1 MTQRSSTVS
10 SYVARLLLGV
20 LTVATSLSLATEARS
35 CGSPNSTRHDTA
47 TVQMELA
54 DSVTALTS
62 SENPS
67 VQGQAVT
74 LTATVTSSFCI
85 PVGTVALY
93 LDGNRIDEGSLV
105 DSAVSFI
112 VSPPPGTSEY
122 EARYEGSIEHNVS
135 STTLVQQ
142 VKADTSTTLVS
153 TPNPSASGQTVELIA
168 TVNSLGGGVPA
179 GSVSFRNGAAEI
191 GRASLSGVLAGNGVI
206 AAGGTHSCALTSGGG
221 LVCWGANRDT
231 EPGSATP
238 LGVAG
243 LSADVQMVGVGAG
256 YFTCALTVTGAVKC
270 WGKNGSGQLGDGSGA
285 DSATPVNVAGL
296 ETGSS
301 AIATGVLHACAI
313 VADRGVMCWGN
324 NSRGQLGDGSLM
336 TGLSP
341 VRVSPLE
348 NVQAVVAGNDHTCA
362 LSTDHV
368 VRCWGGNTVGQLG
381 TGAIA
386 SEIRQPGQHVP
397 IGQDVSSI
405 AAGSNHTCALTVAG
419 SVYCWG
425 WNQYGQLGDGTS
437 TTRKTPRL
445 VLGLSSGVQA
455 IAANG
460 TSTCALTSSGE
471 ARCWGDNSNGQLGDG
486 TTVDRTQPQ
495 AVVGL
500 SSSVYAIAVGSSHS
514 CALMISGTASCW
526 GANQKGQLGDG
537 TFVSRPVPAGVA
549 GLTGQVRA
557 AGSFSTNAFAA
568 GEHILSAAFEGSE
581 EFLPSESAPVAHT
594 VRALTTTALVTST
607 GNPTLGDVI
616 TLTANVSSPDGIP
629 DGNVTFY
636 NGRQTRGTVA
646 LVSGVATVSMTVSS
660 IELNDVSVVY
670 HGSEAY
676 VGSTSDK
683 IILDIQKASTS
694 TTLNPNPTSWVYGQ
708 LVNLSASVTSTF
720 GPIPD
725 TRPATGGGMNFYSGP
740 ALIAQAYVYDGTG
753 TARKMLGAGVYAVR
767 AVYGGTTTFASSQSS
782 VTTVTVSR
790 AATRTTLR
798 SSASVSTPGAPVTLT
813 ALARSDVSVL
823 PTGTVTFYDGT
834 SSIGTAVIR
843 DGEATLTTSGLAFGR
858 HELRA
863 AYFGNGNYLGS
874 TSSTIVQTVKHRA
887 TVSLAASAAQVTPLT
902 AVTFSARVTAT
913 TGAPSG
919 TVTFKDGA
927 VPLATVTLAQGV
939 ARFTT
944 TNLAYGRRQ
953 ITAVY
958 NGSPIHIAAT
968 SASAPV
974 LVTYAIGSQAKLN
987 IGIAYPATRPAAA
1000 NLAGGGAVVVWEGQG
1015 SITGP
1020 LTIVA
1025 RRIGPSGLPLEG
1037 EVAVGPAGAGVGS
1050 PHVAGLT
1057 NGDFVVVWH
1066 AGPAGQRNVLARRFT
1081 NNGTPKGL
1089 IARVNKTT
1097 GRDNSRPQVA
1107 ALANGG
1113 FFIAWQST
1121 TTAGLGSDIHA
1132 RRFDGAGV
1140 PSALQLVVNTTI
1152 SGEQTTPSIVAL
1164 ANGNAAIAWSSTVTG
1179 GFSPFFQLYSPNG
1192 AKSGPERRLLATPVS
1207 AAPRIAATALP
1218 AGAFALAWHRPVL
1231 AATTPTDVYLQRLAA
1246 TGAAVGSPLRI
1257 NTITAG
1263 NQSDPALATL
1273 TGSNFVSAWTGVDSS
1288 QPASMEGVET
1298 QLFRSAG
1305 QRIYQPFL
1313 ANAVTANRERFPTI
1327 AAYGPGTNYLVAWS
1341 VSRSGHPDGNVFMQR
1356 FGPVAASTAAQPAT
1370 VRIGNGAPVWQTDM

>member
-1 MTQRSSTVS
+1 
-10 SYVARLLLGV
+10 
-20 LTVATSLSLATEARS
+20 
-35 CGSPNSTRHDTA
+35 
-47 TVQMELA
+47 MELA
-54 DSVTALTS
+54 DSVTTLTS

-67 VQGQAVT
+67 VHGQPVT

-85 PVGTVALY
+85 PIGTVALY
-93 LDGNRIDEGSLV
+93 LDGDRIDEASLV
-105 DSAVSFI
+105 ESTVSFI
-112 VSPPPGTSEY
+112 VSPPPGTAEY

-142 VKADTSTTLVS
+142 VRADTSTALISV
-153 TPNPSASGQTVELIA
+153 PNPSASGQTVELLA

-179 GSVSFRNGAAEI
+179 GSVSFRNGATEI
-191 GRASLSGVLAGNGVI
+191 GRAGLSGVLAGNGVI
-206 AAGGTHSCALTSGGG
+206 AADGTHSCALTSAGG
-221 LVCWGANRDT
+221 LACWGANRDT

-243 LSADVQMVGVGAG
+243 LSAGIQMVGVGAG
-256 YFTCALTVTGAVKC
+256 NFTCALTVTSAVKC
-270 WGKNGSGQLGDGSGA
+270 WGKNSSGQLGDGSGA
-285 DSATPVNVAGL
+285 DSTTPVNVAGL

-324 NSRGQLGDGSLM
+324 NSRGQLGDGSLV

-341 VRVSPLE
+341 VRVTPLE

-381 TGAIA
+381 TGALA

-425 WNQYGQLGDGTS
+425 WNQYGQLGDGTT

-445 VLGLSSGVQA
+445 ALGLSSGVQA

-526 GANQKGQLGDG
+526 GANHKGQLGDG

-557 AGSFSTNAFAA
+557 AASFSTNAFAA

-581 EFLPSESAPVAHT
+581 EFLPSESAAVAHT
-594 VRALTTTALVTST
+594 VRAPTTTALVTST

-616 TLTANVSSPDGIP
+616 TLTATVSSPDGIP
-629 DGNVTFY
+629 DGYVTFY
-636 NGRQTRGTVA
+636 NWRQTRGTVP
-646 LVSGVATVSMTVSS
+646 LVSGVASVSMTVSS

-670 HGSEAY
+670 HGSDGY

-694 TTLNPNPTSWVYGQ
+694 TTLNSNPTSWVYGQ

-767 AVYGGTTTFASSQSS
+767 AVYGGTTTFAPSQSS
-782 VTTVTVSR
+782 ITTVTVNR
-790 AATRTTLR
+790 AATRTILR
-798 SSASVSTPGAPVTLT
+798 SSASTTTAGAPVTLT
-813 ALARSDVSVL
+813 AETRSDVSIL
-823 PTGTVTFYDGT
+823 PTGTVIFYDGAN
-834 SSIGTAVIR
+834 SIGTATIR
-843 DGEATLTTSGLAFGR
+843 DGQATLTTSALALGK
-858 HELRA
+858 HNLRA

-874 TSSTIVQTVKHRA
+874 TSSTIVQTVKYRA

-919 TVTFKDGA
+919 TVTFMDGA

-968 SASAPV
+968 SVSAPV

-987 IGIAYPATRPAAA
+987 VSVAYPATRPAAA
-1000 NLAGGGAVVVWEGQG
+1000 NLAGGGAVVVWEGQS

-1020 LTIVA
+1020 LAIVA
-1025 RRIGPSGLPLEG
+1025 RRIAPSGLPLAG

-1066 AGPAGQRNVLARRFT
+1066 AGPAGQRNILARRFT
-1081 NNGTPKGL
+1081 NNGTPKGI

-1152 SGEQTTPSIVAL
+1152 AGEQTAPAIVAL
-1164 ANGNAAIAWSSTVTG
+1164 ANGNAAIAWSSTVAG
-1179 GFSPFFQLYSPNG
+1179 GFSLFFQLSLPSG

-1246 TGAAVGSPLRI
+1246 TGAAVGVPLRI
-1257 NTITAG
+1257 NTIAAG

-1273 TGSNFVSAWTGVDSS
+1273 TGNNFVSAWTGVDSATA
-1288 QPASMEGVET
+1288 ASTEGVET

-1305 QRIYQPFL
+1305 QRIYKPFL
-1313 ANAVTANRERFPTI
+1313 ANAAIANRERFPTI
-1327 AAYGPGTNYLVAWS
+1327 AAYGAGTNYLVAWS
-1341 VSRSGHPDGNVFMQR
+1341 VSVGGQPDGNVFMQR
-1356 FGPVAASTAAQPAT
+1356 FGPVAASTAARSAT
-1370 VRIGNGAPVWQTDM
+1370 VPIGNGSPAWQTDM